1 MTTGAP
7 AHRKGYDTDLTDTQ
21 WARIADHVPAP
32 KPEPNPSQYERREIV
47 NAIFYRARSGCSWRL
62 LPKDFPPWKIV
73 SHYFYAWRDDG
84 TWQRIHNHLRAEV
97 RKAEGREVEPSL
109 GMVDSQ
115 SVKTTSVGGPHGFD
129 AGKKVKGRK
138 RHIVVD
144 ILGLLVAVFVTSAAV
159 QDRDGFAEALTRARL
174 QSRRLEKVLVDS
186 AYNGDVVEQASVST
200 GIAVEV
206 VKRSDAAKGF
216 VPLPKRWV
224 VERSFGWLN
233 HWRLLS
239 KEYTRDVGSSEAWIH
254 VAFTGIMLRRVA

>member
-7 AHRKGYDTDLTDTQ
+7 AHRKGYDTDLTDAQ
-21 WARIADHVPAP
+21 WTRIADHVPAP
-32 KPEPNPSQYERREIV
+32 KPGPNPAQYERREIV
-47 NAIFYRARSGCSWRL
+47 NAILYRARSGCAWRL

-84 TWQRIHNHLRAEV
+84 TWQRIHDHLRAEV
-97 RKAEGREVEPSL
+97 RKAAGREVEPSL

-186 AYNGDVVEQASVST
+186 AYNGDAVNQASASA

-206 VKRSDAAKGF
+206 VKRSDVAKGF

-239 KEYTRDVGSSEAWIH
+239 KEYTRNVDSSEAWIH
-254 VAFTGIMLRRVA
+254 VAFTGIMLRRLA